1 MDFFQNA
8 FDETASFAQ
17 NAAQAT
23 HGAMED
29 GMNQAGSF
37 AQEQAE
43 AVKDK
48 FEEIQPKVD
57 HNLRV
62 ACHIAG
68 ILGKQAA
75 DNIGEGFENG
85 VDWVKKNPETAAALA
100 VSLAGGIAVIAVPSL
115 VTVPLLGVVGF
126 GPGGVIAGSL
136 AAAIQSS
143 IGSVAAGSLFA
154 FLTSAAAGG
163 AAAAVVAGAVQATAA
178 IATVGGVS
186 VIAARAF
193 GGDDKDES
201 DMSFTSE
208 LGDVEWKLIDPE

>member
-23 HGAMED
+23 QGAMED

-48 FEEIQPKVD
+48 FEEIQPKID

-75 DNIGEGFENG
+75 DNIGE
-85 VDWVKKNPETAAALA
+85 
-100 VSLAGGIAVIAVPSL
+100 VSNL
-115 VTVPLLGVVGF
+115 
-126 GPGGVIAGSL
+126 
-136 AAAIQSS
+136 SS
-143 IGSVAAGSLFA
+143 PWCSK
-154 FLTSAAAGG
+154 SA
-163 AAAAVVAGAVQATAA
+163 
-178 IATVGGVS
+178 
-186 VIAARAF
+186 
-193 GGDDKDES
+193 
-201 DMSFTSE
+201 
-208 LGDVEWKLIDPE
+208 W